1 MSEITLNQ
9 METITGVKYSTLQE
23 HRKSGKLTCI
33 KEVKGN
39 RHFWL
44 VASDELTRYV
54 NNELNNSGKI
64 YAMCFFI
71 SGLIGDVLGQDISN
85 RIKEE
90 TNDEF
95 QIKLEEIVKRYI

>member
-1 MSEITLNQ
+1 MSDITLNQ

-23 HRKSGKLTCI
+23 HRKACKLTCI

-44 VASDELTRYV
+44 VAPDELTRYV
-54 NNELNNSGKI
+54 KNELNNSGQVFSI
-64 YAMCFFI
+64 CFMI
-71 SGLIGDVLGQDISN
+71 SALIGDVLGQDMAN
-85 RIKEE
+85 RILEE

-95 QIKLEEIVKRYI
+95 QIKLEEIVKQYI